1 MLEWLGKIDTS
12 KLKKI
17 YLVHGDH
24 EAQEFFANK
33 LRSAGFQV
41 EIVKAMTRYKL

>member
-1 MLEWLGKIDTS
+1 MLKWLSKIDTS

-24 EAQEFFANK
+24 DAQEFFANK
-33 LRSAGFQV
+33 LKSAGFQA
-41 EIVKAMTRYKL
+41 EIIKAQVRYKL